1 MAERGSPVSPILAS
15 AIAGAVIGAAGLAW
29 WLLAEAERRH
39 LALRQ
44 RRTLALSRLQGGFR
58 DSEEGEERRPL
69 LKHELQHKVNEL
81 NRAIEDVRRQLETL
95 SPEA

>member
-1 MAERGSPVSPILAS
+1 MAERGSTASPILAS

-29 WLLAEAERRH
+29 WLLAEAESRR
-39 LALRQ
+39 LAQRQ
-44 RRTLALSRLQGGFR
+44 RRTLTLSRLQGGSR
-58 DSEEGEERRPL
+58 DSDDGERRPL
-69 LKHELQHKVNEL
+69 LKRELQHKVNEL

>member
-1 MAERGSPVSPILAS
+1 MAQRGSAGSPILAS

-29 WLLAEAERRH
+29 WLLAQAEHRR

-44 RRTLALSRLQGGFR
+44 RRTLTLSRLQGGSR
-58 DSEEGEERRPL
+58 EGDDSERRPL
-69 LKHELQHKVNEL
+69 LERELQHKVNEL

-95 SPEA
+95 TPEA